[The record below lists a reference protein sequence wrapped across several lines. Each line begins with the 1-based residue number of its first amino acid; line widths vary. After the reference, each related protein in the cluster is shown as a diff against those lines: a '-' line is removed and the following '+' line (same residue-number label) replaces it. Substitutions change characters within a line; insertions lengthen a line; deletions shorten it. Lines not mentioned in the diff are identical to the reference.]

1 MRMRQDDDLGTC
13 QQDQLAEIGQQIVPG
28 RQAVGI
34 AGQAQ
39 AVELAERTD
48 IGEIGLTG
56 RHHLARVRL
65 HGRQL
70 QAEITQLHAALGRHP
85 TPRRHGLA
93 IPGAQA
99 ALQARRSYS
108 VEAHAAVML
117 GFDLA
122 GGQGHDPG
130 LASLAVEAEGG
141 QLGVV
146 GMRSDDHHPPLT
158 VVGMARTPQGRFADQ
173 PAMPAAQANP
183 ALAQRPGQ
191 SRQVQVA
198 QAVHPTFESLG
209 IGLRATF
216 QQHRGFEEAP
226 QPASAH
232 ADAKHQRI
240 AFAQLTVDSQTA
252 IRQAYRQRLDPFRE
266 TVAVVLARRIEQVI
280 GEPGFVG
287 DPQGHE
293 EDRQQPGAD
302 QQTDGQQC
310 QQRNQ

>member
-1 MRMRQDDDLGTC
+1 
-13 QQDQLAEIGQQIVPG
+13 
-28 RQAVGI
+28 
-34 AGQAQ
+34 
-39 AVELAERTD
+39 
-48 IGEIGLTG
+48 
-56 RHHLARVRL
+56 
-65 HGRQL
+65 
-70 QAEITQLHAALGRHP
+70 
-85 TPRRHGLA
+85 
-93 IPGAQA
+93 
-99 ALQARRSYS
+99 
-108 VEAHAAVML
+108 
-117 GFDLA
+117 
-122 GGQGHDPG
+122 
-130 LASLAVEAEGG
+130 
-141 QLGVV
+141 
-146 GMRSDDHHPPLT
+146 
-158 VVGMARTPQGRFADQ
+158 
-173 PAMPAAQANP
+173 MPAAQANP

-209 IGLRATF
+209 IGLCATF
-216 QQHRGFEEAP
+216 QQHRRFEETP

-240 AFAQLTVDSQTA
+240 AFAQLAVDSQTA